1 MGKTKI
7 AIDYEKCGERGRI
20 DPRDCGMCLRVCD
33 PAVFLMH
40 QPLNVEQDPYDP
52 QLWKITPVWLSLC
65 TRCMNCVDVCPEK
78 AISITW

>member
-7 AIDYEKCGERGRI
+7 AIDYGKCGEQGRI

-52 QLWKITPVWLSLC
+52 QL
-65 TRCMNCVDVCPEK
+65 
-78 AISITW
+78 

>member
-7 AIDYEKCGERGRI
+7 AIDYEKCGEQGRI